1 MKKATEKE
9 APIIEAEITESAPK
23 IQYRPQYSEILA
35 DPYLDMD
42 RRDDAMIIAEA
53 IGQFS
58 DEYIYQY
65 EIDGKPVRGLSFSG
79 VKEARRLYKMIAV
92 SIVSIDEKPMYYEC
106 KARSLD
112 RITGSATEVIYRQAK
127 GIKRRDG
134 SHWENP
140 HAFMICQ
147 SKAKRNAIAELL
159 PQALIRGWMN
169 DYEATKTFDGKR
181 AEAFHEKPTPP
192 KLADFNVEDA
202 IEQISSCV
210 AADIKTLTAVYTE
223 CWKACPKA
231 DRPQIEEA
239 YRQAK
244 VALMPEREPGIDE

>member
-1 MKKATEKE
+1 VSAEGAALHMLPPTVATLRICLE
-9 APIIEAEITESAPK
+9 PILLAASVNAE
-23 IQYRPQYSEILA
+23 YRFWMNSFP
-35 DPYLDMD
+35 
-42 RRDDAMIIAEA
+42 AMSLCVTPPPIC
-53 IGQFS
+53 
-58 DEYIYQY
+58 
-65 EIDGKPVRGLSFSG
+65 KPSPMSPSP
-79 VKEARRLYKMIAV
+79 M
-92 SIVSIDEKPMYYEC
+92 SIDEKPMYYEC

-127 GIKRRDG
+127 VIKRRDG

-239 YRQAK
+239 YRLAK